1 MFHKLNSK
9 WAIELLSF
17 FPPNSEKIHVPFPP
31 HHPGDFTDSIYLH
44 FIQEFSELFPSAWP
58 RLSSLQTF
66 SLYYWPSPAVTC
78 ICIKERPQFCLEQ
91 ANYIKTWY
99 KYWAHSLKKLL
110 NTLYFYFLNSLELK
124 YEKYE
129 HLQLST
135 KLYKIE
141 IMKLYKIEVTAVYL
155 HFICC
160 TGWVGRVQ
168 TKADLPWCRSGL
180 SFPVHH

>member
-1 MFHKLNSK
+1 MCLSPHTIQGTSQTLFICILSK
-9 WAIELLSF
+9 NFRNCSHLHGQDS
-17 FPPNSEKIHVPFPP
+17 PPYK
-31 HHPGDFTDSIYLH
+31 
-44 FIQEFSELFPSAWP
+44 
-58 RLSSLQTF
+58 TF

-99 KYWAHSLKKLL
+99 KYWAPSLKKLL

-141 IMKLYKIEVTAVYL
+141 VMKLYKIEVTAVYL

-168 TKADLPWCRSGL
+168 TKAELPWCRSGL